1 FLAADEDNRISIVPS
16 PPSRGTIVDRKVLV
30 LAENVSAYTLE
41 IAPNHVAQL
50 HATTETL
57 APIVDISARDKR
69 RFRRLRADW
78 KHFDTIPLKTRLTE
92 EEVAKLAAQR
102 FMFPGVEIK
111 ARQFRTYPLG
121 ATATHVLGYIGRMSP
136 ADVRRIDEQ

>member
-1 FLAADEDNRISIVPS
+1 I
-16 PPSRGTIVDRKVLV
+16 V
-30 LAENVSAYTLE
+30 LAETVSTCPLE
-41 IAPNHVAQL
+41 
-50 HATTETL
+50 L
-57 APIVDISARDKR
+57 APTPIAAVEATFEALSRIAAISARDKR

>member
-1 FLAADEDNRISIVPS
+1 PPAAGR
-16 PPSRGTIVDRKVLV
+16 
-30 LAENVSAYTLE
+30 LE
-41 IAPNHVAQL
+41 A
-50 HATTETL
+50 
-57 APIVDISARDKR
+57 
-69 RFRRLRADW
+69 LRHDPA
-78 KHFDTIPLKTRLTE
+78 KTRLTE

-136 ADVRRIDEQ
+136 ADVRRIEEQGQSSNYAGTTHIGKVGVELSYESVLHGQAGADEVEVSAGGRIVRRLSRQPPVP